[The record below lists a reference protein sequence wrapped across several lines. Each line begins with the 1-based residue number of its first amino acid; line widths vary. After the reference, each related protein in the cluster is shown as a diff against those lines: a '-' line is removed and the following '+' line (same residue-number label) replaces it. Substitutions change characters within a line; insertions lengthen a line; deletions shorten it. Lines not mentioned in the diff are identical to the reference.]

1 MSEGPLAGKVV
12 LLTGA
17 SGGIGSVTAR
27 ALGAAGADLIG
38 HYRSDRAGAE
48 AAVAGIPAERCLLLQ
63 GDLTAPGSS
72 RALWREAIAWQGSID
87 AVVVNAAMLARTP
100 FDGPDE
106 QWDEGWAE
114 TMRVNV
120 VEPASLAREAV
131 AHFRARGGGTLITI
145 SSWAAQAGSALS
157 QVPAYAASK
166 AAIRNLTQTIARN
179 YAKDGVLAYVVAPGI
194 VRTPMSEISAEARGG
209 IDKVHAALAMGEMVP
224 PEEVAELVA
233 FLATGTCRHLTG
245 ATLDMNGASYVR

>member
-1 MSEGPLAGKVV
+1 MTGRLTGKTV

-27 ALGAAGADLIG
+27 ALGAAGANLIA

-48 AAVAGIPAERCLLLQ
+48 EAVAEIPAERRLLLQ
-63 GDLTAPGSS
+63 AELSAPGSS
-72 RALWREAIAWQGSID
+72 RALWREAVAWQGRID
-87 AVVVNAAMLARTP
+87 VVVVNAAMLARTP
-100 FDGPDE
+100 FDGSDE
-106 QWDEGWAE
+106 QWDDGWAE
-114 TMRVNV
+114 SMRVNV

-131 AHFRARGGGTLITI
+131 KHYVERDGGTIITI
-145 SSWAAQAGSALS
+145 SSWAAQAGSALP

-179 YAKDGVLAYVVAPGI
+179 YATDGVLAYVVAPGI
-194 VRTPMSEISAEARGG
+194 VKTPMAEISAEARGG

-224 PEEVAELVA
+224 PDEVAELVA
-233 FLATGTCRHLTG
+233 FLATGTVRHLTG

>member
-1 MSEGPLAGKVV
+1 MTTGRLTGRTI

-27 ALGAAGADLIG
+27 ALGAAGADLIA

-48 AAVAGIPAERCLLLQ
+48 AAVAEIPAERRLLLQ
-63 GDLTAPGSS
+63 ADLSATGSS
-72 RALWREAIAWQGSID
+72 RALWQEAVAWKGRID
-87 AVVVNAAMLARTP
+87 VVVVNAAMLARTP
-100 FDGPDE
+100 FDGSDE
-106 QWDEGWAE
+106 QWDDGWAE
-114 TMRVNV
+114 SMRVNV

-131 AHFRARGGGTLITI
+131 KHYVEHGSGTIITI
-145 SSWAAQAGSALS
+145 SSWAAQAGSALP

-179 YAKDGVLAYVVAPGI
+179 FAKDGVLAYVVAPGI
-194 VRTPMSEISAEARGG
+194 VKTPMAEISAEARGG

-224 PEEVAELVA
+224 PGEVAELVA
-233 FLATGTCRHLTG
+233 FLATGTVRHLTG
-245 ATLDMNGASYVR
+245 ATLDMNGATYVR

>member
-1 MSEGPLAGKVV
+1 VSGALAGKTI

-27 ALGAAGADLIG
+27 ALGAAGADLIA
-38 HYRSDRAGAE
+38 HYRSDRAGVD
-48 AAVAGIPAERCLLLQ
+48 AAVADIPDERRLLLQ
-63 GDLTAPGSS
+63 RDLSAPGSS
-72 RALWREAIAWQGSID
+72 RALWREAIAWKGRID
-87 AVVVNAAMLARTP
+87 VVVVNAAMLARTP
-100 FDGPDE
+100 FDGSDE

-131 AHFRARGGGTLITI
+131 THYVQHGGGTIITI
-145 SSWAAQAGSALS
+145 SSWAAQAGSALP

-179 YAKDGVLAYVVAPGI
+179 FARDGVLAYVVAPGI
-194 VRTPMSEISAEARGG
+194 VKTSMSEISAEARGG
-209 IDKVHAALAMGEMVP
+209 IDRVHAALAMGEMVP
-224 PEEVAELVA
+224 PGEVAELVA
-233 FLATGTCRHLTG
+233 FLATGTVRHLTG
-245 ATLDMNGASYVR
+245 ATLDLNGASYVR

>member
-1 MSEGPLAGKVV
+1 VSGDLAGKVV

-17 SGGIGSVTAR
+17 SGGIGSVTGR
-27 ALGAAGADLIG
+27 ALGAAGADVIA

-48 AAVAGIPAERCLLLQ
+48 AAVAGIPQERRLLLQ
-63 GDLTAPGSS
+63 ADLSAPGSS
-72 RALWREAIAWQGSID
+72 RALWRAALAWRGQID
-87 AVVVNAAMLARTP
+87 VVVVNAAMLARTP
-100 FDGPDE
+100 FDGSDSD
-106 QWDEGWAE
+106 WDEGWAE

-131 AHFRARGGGTLITI
+131 RHYLERDGGTIITI
-145 SSWAAQAGSALS
+145 SSWAAQAGSALP

-209 IDKVHAALAMGEMVP
+209 IDKVHEALAMGEMVP

-233 FLATGTCRHLTG
+233 FLASGRSRHLTG